1 MISPT
6 PPLRHTVQVR
16 PGLGL
21 ELREASSYLG
31 PDHSSTLRARHS
43 LGRWRGEAGDAQGA
57 ADTLAELVP
66 HYVRV
71 LGPDHPRTLSTRHNL
86 AYWRGETGDAQ
97 GAAETLAELVPHFL
111 RVLGPDHPDTLRIV
125 NALARWQER
134 AMISDAPSA

>member
-57 ADTLAELVP
+57 A
-66 HYVRV
+66 
-71 LGPDHPRTLSTRHNL
+71 
-86 AYWRGETGDAQ
+86 
-97 GAAETLAELVPHFL
+97 ETLAELVPHFL